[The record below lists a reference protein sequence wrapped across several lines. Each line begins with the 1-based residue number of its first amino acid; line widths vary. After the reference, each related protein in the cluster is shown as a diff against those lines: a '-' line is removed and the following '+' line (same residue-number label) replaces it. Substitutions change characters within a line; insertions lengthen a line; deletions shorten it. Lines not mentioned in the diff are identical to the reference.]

1 MRRVLFVG
9 VTLLIG
15 VVIIL
20 CQLLGRERREVKR
33 LLGNVTAL
41 MLDVDSFRTKDS
53 LSVARAQVLSL
64 TLKEYR
70 EVNAVQAD
78 RIESLGYK
86 LSRTMRVQE
95 VATETIHHIESPIR
109 DRVLVDKMDTLV
121 APCFSYATR
130 WVEVSGCIVGRAFRG
145 RVQTRAEL
153 DIVVHRVPK
162 KFWFIRWG
170 TKAVQVDVV
179 SRDKDC
185 EVVYNRYIELS
196 R

>member
-1 MRRVLFVG
+1 
-9 VTLLIG
+9 
-15 VVIIL
+15 
-20 CQLLGRERREVKR
+20 
-33 LLGNVTAL
+33 

-70 EVNAVQAD
+70 EVNALQAD

-95 VATETIHHIESPIR
+95 VATEAIHPIESPIR
-109 DRVLVDKMDTLV
+109 DSVLVLGMDTLV

-130 WVEVSGCIVGRAFRG
+130 WVEVSGCIVDREFRG

-153 DIVVHRVPK
+153 DIVAHRVPRR
-162 KFWFIRWG
+162 FWFIRWG

-179 SRDKDC
+179 SRDRDC
-185 EVVYNRYIELS
+185 EVVYNKYVELS